1 MNNMR
6 FSPRRW
12 FAPRETASRRDDLP
26 MTPARDD
33 IDSFFQTMFNGMVTP
48 WEAMNE
54 FLPFWRHQ
62 RAEADILPS
71 LDLTSDEK
79 AYALSIELP
88 GVEPENVKLEVRDNA
103 LIIAGEKKHESPD
116 DKKNCHVLERVYG
129 SFQRVLAL
137 PDDADVGAIT
147 AAHKNGVLTVTVP
160 RKAPAQPQAK
170 TIEIT
175 RE

>member
-1 MNNMR
+1 MNNTR
-6 FSPRRW
+6 FLPRRW
-12 FAPRETASRRDDLP
+12 FAPREAAPRRDDLP
-26 MTPARDD
+26 VTPVRDD
-33 IDSFFQTMFNGMVTP
+33 IDNFFQNMFNGMVTP

-79 AYALSIELP
+79 AYVLSVELP
-88 GVEPENVKLEVRDNA
+88 GVEPENVRLEVRDNA
-103 LIIAGEKKHESPD
+103 LIVAGEKKQENRD
-116 DKKNCHVLERVYG
+116 DKKNQHVLERVYG

-137 PDDADVGAIT
+137 PEDADAEAVT
-147 AAHKNGVLTVTVP
+147 ATHKNGVMTVTIP
-160 RKAPAQPQAK
+160 RKVPAQSWAK
-170 TIEIT
+170 SIEIT

>member
-1 MNNMR
+1 MNNTR
-6 FSPRRW
+6 FLPRRW
-12 FAPRETASRRDDLP
+12 FAPREAAPRRDDLP
-26 MTPARDD
+26 VTPVRDD
-33 IDSFFQTMFNGMVTP
+33 IDNFFQNMFNGMVTP

-79 AYALSIELP
+79 AYVLS
-88 GVEPENVKLEVRDNA
+88 
-103 LIIAGEKKHESPD
+103 EKKQENRD
-116 DKKNCHVLERVYG
+116 DKKNQHVLERVYG

-137 PDDADVGAIT
+137 PEDADAEAVT
-147 AAHKNGVLTVTVP
+147 ATHKNGVLTVTIP
-160 RKAPAQPQAK
+160 RKVPAQSRAK
-170 TIEIT
+170 SIEIT

>member
-1 MNNMR
+1 MSNMH

-12 FAPRETASRRDDLP
+12 FAPRETAPRRGDMP
-26 MTPARDD
+26 ATPARDE
-33 IDSFFQTMFNGMVTP
+33 IDSFFQSMFNGMVTP

-88 GVEPENVKLEVRDNA
+88 GVATENVSLEVRDAA
-103 LIIAGEKKHESPD
+103 LIIAGEKKCERAD
-116 DKKNCHVLERVYG
+116 DKKSCHVLERIYG

-137 PDDADVGAIT
+137 PDDADVDAIT
-147 AAHKNGVLTVTVP
+147 AAHKNGVLTVIIP
-160 RKAPAQPQAK
+160 RKAPARPQAK